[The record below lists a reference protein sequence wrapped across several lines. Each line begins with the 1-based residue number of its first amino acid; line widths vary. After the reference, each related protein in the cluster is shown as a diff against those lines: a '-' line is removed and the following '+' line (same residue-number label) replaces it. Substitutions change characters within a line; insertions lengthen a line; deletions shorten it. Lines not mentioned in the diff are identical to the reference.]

1 MVFLLHATSWYFQIQ
16 KSDSLGKS
24 WRTQGPAREWS
35 LFLYLYLELILPE
48 MTIWDKTHWDSLVIQ
63 WLRFHTPNAGGL
75 CSIPGQGTKSH
86 MPQLKIPQVAPK
98 TWCSKINKYFFNFT
112 KGQSTLSSQN
122 HFWISQPSSN
132 EHLKV
137 QPHPCWA
144 TSWFLLDVICEA
156 VLLGWKTLRLEIG
169 WSSWSWCRAK
179 INIRLWHS
187 EGLENWLSVAS
198 AVHIPRSCSG
208 PDKQVTKLGFCS
220 NFRSQSVFLSLVHP
234 FSEFSCQPIASGQ
247 ETLNRTNSK
256 LAMPLAGHEP
266 TFLDNLEW
274 DTGTAEG
281 PGSWYCGMRQGQTVT
296 EVGCRSELW
305 SFRDFQTSQGREQRC
320 ADRSRRERTKLH
332 MRRWLNAGC
341 VYMPVK
347 ISVTCC
353 SRHLT

>member
-1 MVFLLHATSWYFQIQ
+1 MILSNPEKWLPGERLENARSSQRVKPLLVPVFRATSARNDNLGQNWY
-16 KSDSLGKS
+16 
-24 WRTQGPAREWS
+24 P
-35 LFLYLYLELILPE
+35 
-48 MTIWDKTHWDSLVIQ
+48 LVIQ

-156 VLLGWKTLRLEIG
+156 ILLGWKTLRLEIG

-187 EGLENWLSVAS
+187 EGLENWLWL
-198 AVHIPRSCSG
+198 
-208 PDKQVTKLGFCS
+208 QLFT
-220 NFRSQSVFLSLVHP
+220 SLVAAVVL
-234 FSEFSCQPIASGQ
+234 I
-247 ETLNRTNSK
+247 SK
-256 LAMPLAGHEP
+256 
-266 TFLDNLEW
+266 
-274 DTGTAEG
+274 
-281 PGSWYCGMRQGQTVT
+281 
-296 EVGCRSELW
+296 
-305 SFRDFQTSQGREQRC
+305 SQ
-320 ADRSRRERTKLH
+320 
-332 MRRWLNAGC
+332 N
-341 VYMPVK
+341 
-347 ISVTCC
+347 
-353 SRHLT
+353 